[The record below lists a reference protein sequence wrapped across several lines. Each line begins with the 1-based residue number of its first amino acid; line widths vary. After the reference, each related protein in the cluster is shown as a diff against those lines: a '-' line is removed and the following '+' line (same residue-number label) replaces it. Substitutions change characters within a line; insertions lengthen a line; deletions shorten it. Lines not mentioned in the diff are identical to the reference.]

1 MPIYE
6 YKCEK
11 CGNFFEELVTGD
23 RDKKIPCPA
32 CGASET
38 QKCMS
43 AIGGISIKGGG
54 GMPTCA
60 SGGGCG
66 GRAMPSCAGGGCPH
80 AMM

>member
-11 CGNFFEELVTGD
+11 CENFFEELVIGD

-32 CGASET
+32 CGSSET

-43 AIGGISIKGGG
+43 AIGSISMKSSG
-54 GMPTCA
+54 GMPSCA

-80 AMM
+80 AGF

>member
-1 MPIYE
+1 MPLYE

-11 CGNFFEELVTGD
+11 CSNFFEELVTGD

-32 CGASET
+32 CGSSET

-43 AIGGISIKGGG
+43 AIGGISMKSGGG
-54 GMPTCA
+54 SCA
-60 SGGGCG
+60 GSGGCG

-80 AMM
+80 AAF